1 MVNYNRSLFYFCR
14 SVKPDL
20 NTVILPSAYLPPVE
34 YFFYLIKAK
43 RVYIEQFETYPKQ
56 TYRNR
61 CVIYSEKGEMP
72 LIIPVTKPQGN
83 HSKTKDVQ
91 IMNAENWQLNHWR
104 AIESAYLA
112 SPYFLFYRDELEEFF
127 TEEHKGLFQFNF
139 KLLKVICQ
147 LTGITPDLEF
157 TGSFIKE
164 PSGALDMR
172 YRISPKKPPTL
183 EYFPAYIQV
192 FSDRYGFI
200 PNLSIID
207 LLFNKGPDTLDYLNS
222 MK

>member
-1 MVNYNRSLFYFCR
+1 
-14 SVKPDL
+14 VKPDQ

-34 YFFYLIKAK
+34 YFFYLLKAD

-61 CVIYSEKGEMP
+61 CIIYSEKGEMP

-83 HSKTKDVQ
+83 HTKTKDVQ
-91 IMNAENWQLNHWR
+91 ILNTEKWYLNHWR
-104 AIESAYLA
+104 AIKSAYLA
-112 SPYFLFYRDELEEFF
+112 SPYFLFYRDDLEEFF
-127 TEEHKGLFQFNF
+127 TGKYNNLFQFNF
-139 KLLKVICQ
+139 KLLQVICQ
-147 LTGITPDLEF
+147 LTDINPDLEF

-164 PSGALDMR
+164 PSEALDMR
-172 YRISPKKPPTL
+172 YRISPKKPPKA
-183 EYFPAYIQV
+183 EHFPAYIQV

-207 LLFNKGPDTLDYLNS
+207 LLFNKGPETPDYLNS